1 MTTARHHDPD
11 GSVSAFLVERYL
23 SPTAAENLVA
33 AVPRAAELGR
43 LRGESR
49 AALGVQYLVSAYL
62 PTEDICFCLVRAR
75 TADAV
80 RALNDEADLPLDR
93 ITAAV
98 LLYPTGAMTTA
109 THADPTH

>member
-1 MTTARHHDPD
+1 MTTARHHDTD
-11 GSVSAFLVERYL
+11 GSVSVFLVERYL
-23 SPTAAENLVA
+23 SPSAAENLVA
-33 AVPRAAELGR
+33 AIPRAAELGA
-43 LRGESR
+43 LR
-49 AALGVQYLVSAYL
+49 AASGSALGMQYLVSAYL

-80 RALNDEADLPLDR
+80 RALNDEADLQLDR

-109 THADPTH
+109 TQPNPTS

>member
-1 MTTARHHDPD
+1 MTTARHRDPD

-33 AVPRAAELGR
+33 AIPRAAELGA
-43 LRGESR
+43 LRAESGS
-49 AALGVQYLVSAYL
+49 AVGVQYLVSAYL

-80 RALNDEADLPLDR
+80 RALNDEVDLPLDR

-98 LLYPTGAMTTA
+98 LLYPTGTRPTP
-109 THADPTH
+109 THAHPAS